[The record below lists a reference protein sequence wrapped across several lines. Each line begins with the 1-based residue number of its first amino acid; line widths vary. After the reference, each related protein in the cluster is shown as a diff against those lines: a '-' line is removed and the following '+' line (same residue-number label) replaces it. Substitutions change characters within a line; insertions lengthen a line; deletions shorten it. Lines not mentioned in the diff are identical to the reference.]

1 MTTPSDHLVAGKIRE
16 EMATRGVSVK
26 ELADTTGISRMTL
39 TRRLTGHSSF
49 TIAELAAI
57 AAHFDTT
64 TDKLVAA
71 ARAGAA

>member
-1 MTTPSDHLVAGKIRE
+1 MTSHTDHLVADKISE
-16 EMATRGVSVK
+16 EMGTRGVSVK
-26 ELADTTGISRMTL
+26 QLADATGISRMTL

-57 AAHFDTT
+57 AAHFETT
-64 TDKLVAA
+64 TDQLVAA